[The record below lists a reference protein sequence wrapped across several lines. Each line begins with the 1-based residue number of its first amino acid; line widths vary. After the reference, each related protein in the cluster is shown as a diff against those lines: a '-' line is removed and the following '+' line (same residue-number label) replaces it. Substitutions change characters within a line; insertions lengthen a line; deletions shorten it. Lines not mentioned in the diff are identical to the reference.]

1 MAACYFHAGFVSIQR
16 PILNMLFVRDFAG
29 FTGGHLKF
37 LDYMKHTAASELA
50 EPVLY
55 QTARSRVVPSNIFNN
70 YEGRTIDRLQPF
82 PAYFIAGEDW
92 FIIDDAGIN
101 LREAPIVNLIQ
112 GLRHAEPGSPL
123 FSCLARPALRICVSP
138 AVADAIREH
147 ANGDVHV
154 ICNGIEFASYPAM
167 RPLGGPAR
175 VFVAGLKNTEI
186 GLAIAARLDGL
197 VEVELVTELLA
208 RPDFLARMAEA
219 TVCIF
224 LPTIL
229 GEGFFLPPLE
239 AMALGRGVIVPD
251 CGGNRAYCQPG
262 QNCLMP
268 AYDPE
273 ALATGALMLVRNDAQ
288 LQRLADAG
296 RKTAAEQSIEKERSA
311 YHALL
316 ARYLGRSS

>member
-1 MAACYFHAGFVSIQR
+1 
-16 PILNMLFVRDFAG
+16 LNMLFVRDFAG
-29 FTGGHLKF
+29 FFGGHLKY
-37 LDYMKHTAASELA
+37 LDYMKHTAASELV

-55 QTARSRVVPSNIFNN
+55 QTAHSRGAPGNVFND

-92 FIIDDAGIN
+92 FILEGAGIKVD
-101 LREAPIVNLIQ
+101 EAPIVNLIQ
-112 GLRHAEPGSPL
+112 GFRHAEPENPL
-123 FSCLARPALRICVSP
+123 FTCLARPALRICVSP
-138 AVADAIREH
+138 AVADAIGEH
-147 ANGDVHV
+147 ANGDVHT
-154 ICNGIEFASYPAM
+154 ICNGIEVAPQQAE
-167 RPLGGPAR
+167 RPLGSPAR
-175 VFVAGLKNTEI
+175 VFVAGLKNSEVARAT
-186 GLAIAARLDGL
+186 AARLDGL
-197 VEVELVTELLA
+197 VEVDLVTEPLP
-208 RPDFLARMAEA
+208 RPVFLTRIAEA

-224 LPTIL
+224 LPVMR
-229 GEGFFLPPLE
+229 EGFFLPPLE

-273 ALATGALMLVRNDAQ
+273 ALAAGALMLVRNDAQ

-296 RKTAAEQSIEKERSA
+296 RKTAAELSIEKERSA

>member
-1 MAACYFHAGFVSIQR
+1 
-16 PILNMLFVRDFAG
+16 LNMLFVRDFAG
-29 FTGGHLKF
+29 FTGGHLKY
-37 LDYMKHTAASELA
+37 LDYLKHTAASELV

-55 QTARSRVVPSNIFNN
+55 QTARSRVVPGNIFND
-70 YEGRTIDRLQPF
+70 YEGPTIDRLQPF

-92 FIIDDAGIN
+92 FILENAGIE
-101 LREAPIVNLIQ
+101 LDEAPIVNLIQ
-112 GLRHAEPGSPL
+112 DPRHAEPASPL
-123 FSCLARPALRICVSP
+123 FACLARPALRICVSP

-147 ANGDVHV
+147 ANGDVDI
-154 ICNGIEFASYPAM
+154 ICNGIEVAPHQAE

-175 VFVAGLKNTEI
+175 VFVAGLKNTEVAR
-186 GLAIAARLDGL
+186 AIAARLDGL
-197 VEVELVTELLA
+197 VEVDLVTEPLP
-208 RPDFLARMAEA
+208 RSVFLARIAEA
-219 TVCIF
+219 TICIF
-224 LPTIL
+224 LPKMR

-273 ALATGALMLVRNDAQ
+273 ALASGALMLLRSRTQ

-296 RKTAAEQSIEKERSA
+296 RKTAAELSIEKERSA

>member
-1 MAACYFHAGFVSIQR
+1 
-16 PILNMLFVRDFAG
+16 MLFVRDFAG
-29 FTGGHLKF
+29 FSGGHLKF
-37 LDYMKHTAASELA
+37 LDYMKHTAASELV

-55 QTARSRVVPSNIFNN
+55 QTARSRVAPGNVFND

-82 PAYFIAGEDW
+82 PAYFIAREDW
-92 FIIDDAGIN
+92 FILDDAGID
-101 LREAPIVNLIQ
+101 LREAPVVNLVQ
-112 GLRHAEPGSPL
+112 GFRHAEPGSPL

-138 AVADAIREH
+138 AVADAIRDH
-147 ANGDVHV
+147 ANGDVH
-154 ICNGIEFASYPAM
+154 IIRNGIEVASHPAE

-175 VFVAGLKNTEI
+175 VFVAGVKNTKV
-186 GLAIAARLDGL
+186 ARATAARLNGL
-197 VEVELVTELLA
+197 VEIDLVTEPLP
-208 RPDFLARMAEA
+208 RSVFLARIAAA

-224 LPTIL
+224 LPMTR
-229 GEGFFLPPLE
+229 EGFFLPPLE
-239 AMALGRGVIVPD
+239 AMALGRGVVVPD

-268 AYDPE
+268 PYDPE
-273 ALATGALMLVRNDAQ
+273 ALATGALMLVRNNAQ
-288 LQRLADAG
+288 LQRLAAAG